1 MKIESVSDFRRAMR
15 YGPYAWPGAY
25 PIYFITADG
34 GVLSYAAAKAE
45 RRQVVRA
52 IGHSESFSGWR
63 IVAYDVNWEDADLTC
78 DHTGEKIES
87 AYAE

>member
-1 MKIESVSDFRRAMR
+1 
-15 YGPYAWPGAY
+15 
-25 PIYFITADG
+25 
-34 GVLSYAAAKAE
+34 
-45 RRQVVRA
+45 VVRA